1 MRGKVPDERQEGGA
15 EAAAHAA
22 SRERARLEGLGAQE
36 IGGAHVKHLAHACD
50 ARSIEAQWL
59 VECRRFLPSR
69 KGGIPCGAWCR
80 TRGGRAVRWRRREQR
95 AGAGTDCSGWG
106 AGHAVERTEN
116 M

>member
-36 IGGAHVKHLAHACD
+36 IGGAHVKHLAHVCD

-69 KGGIPCGAWCR
+69 KGGIPCGR
-80 TRGGRAVRWRRREQR
+80 
-95 AGAGTDCSGWG
+95 GAGREAEGQCGGGG
-106 AGHAVERTEN
+106 ASSVQAQGRT
-116 M
+116 

>member
-59 VECRRFLPSR
+59 VERRCVLPSR
-69 KGGIPCGAWCR
+69 KEGVRCGARCAGRGREDMGRRQR
-80 TRGGRAVRWRRREQR
+80 TSGMHGKRGRL
-95 AGAGTDCSGWG
+95 
-106 AGHAVERTEN
+106 
-116 M
+116 